1 MKSLQRQ
8 NRVTIIAEAGVNHN
22 GCIHTALKLVEA
34 ASQSGADVVKFQ
46 TFSSESLAT
55 NRAQQA
61 SYQKKMS
68 LTSNQL
74 DMLKRLELSSNDH
87 NAIIE
92 HCKTHKIEFFSTA
105 FDLGSLDYLNN
116 LGLKSFKV
124 PSGEITN
131 LPYLRRIGSFGKP
144 ILLSTGMATLG
155 EIEEAITI
163 LKYSGTKHADITVLH
178 CTTEYPAP
186 FDEVNLL
193 AMKTLEQ
200 AFGVNVG
207 YSDHTTG
214 IEVSLAAAT
223 LGAKVIEKH
232 FTLDRNQ
239 PGPDHAASVE
249 VDELKKLVTGVR
261 IIERALGTGLKRRTQ
276 SEEKNL
282 LVVRKSIVASETIK
296 KGDTFTESNLT
307 TKRPGSG
314 ISPMRWN
321 EIVGSIA
328 LRNYI
333 KNDVIE
339 K

>member
-55 NRAQQA
+55 NRAKQA